1 MTVRDVG
8 NAIWGGWTRYKYLNP
23 ITKSLLGNS
32 LPLRILY
39 ETNIPQRLELWGV
52 SNGYAIYQNWKKYH
66 ELKGEDH
73 SSRAM
78 QAWGFENYKP

>member
-52 SNGYAIYQNWKKYH
+52 SNGYAIYQNWKKFH

-73 SSRAM
+73 SSWAM
-78 QAWGFENYKP
+78 QKWGFENYKP